1 MKEEFGIY
9 HKLLIVLY
17 IIAIPIPFGICIL
30 LFIYSILFYIFK
42 LPLKRERQLLIFVYN
57 KVRDYINKKN
67 INGNN

>member
-1 MKEEFGIY
+1 MNNKLGIY

-42 LPLKRERQLLIFVYN
+42 LPLKKERQLLRLVYN
-57 KVRDYINKKN
+57 KVKDYFNK
-67 INGNN
+67 IDIDGNN